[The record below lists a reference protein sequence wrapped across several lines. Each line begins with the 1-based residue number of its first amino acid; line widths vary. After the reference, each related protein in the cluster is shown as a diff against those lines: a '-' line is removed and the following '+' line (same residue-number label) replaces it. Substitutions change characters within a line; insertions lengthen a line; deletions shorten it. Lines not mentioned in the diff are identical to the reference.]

1 MELQWLHNENEYLE
15 ERLSDNI
22 PPLPI
27 DTFSEEC
34 INCSK
39 IVVHFCFLQRMVKQ
53 NNCCYYGK
61 IELVNFN

>member
-34 INCSK
+34 INCSTLL
-39 IVVHFCFLQRMVKQ
+39 FLAENGETK
-53 NNCCYYGK
+53 
-61 IELVNFN
+61 